1 MAKKKDSQI
10 KQEINEALLNDLL
23 LVYSAAEQDM
33 LAKVAKRV
41 AKGITEVGWNE
52 LKAED
57 VSAMRQEISAVL
69 KSPSKKAKTI
79 MGTSI
84 LNSYKFGVNSVEQE
98 AGLPITSMKDL
109 NIPVALQNLL
119 LANYDLID
127 NANSNILR
135 KVDDAY
141 REYMTESAAMLLA
154 GTETRQQASQ
164 NMMNKLAAKG
174 ITTFTDK
181 AGRTWDLGSYTEM
194 AMRTASAHAA
204 LQGRIDTQ
212 ASLGNDLM
220 QISRIGTTC
229 PICAPWQGVVISI
242 SGKTPGYKTVDEAR
256 AAGVFHPNCRHT
268 MVMWDVEL
276 DGEGQKELNG
286 PQDIA
291 QTTALYDATQQQRA
305 NERMIRYWRGRRAA
319 AITPAQRYHA
329 QDKLDSWILKNII
342 HCETH
347 GLRRLPQREGLR
359 NPKSKDA
366 KFMDWFG
373 KHLMGYTDDD
383 LAKIILDEATLK
395 QMLKDK
401 SETLTTLYK
410 KYLGDNPSQDFKAS
424 GEATLTYAQWLKAK
438 VMELTVD
445 APDPN
450 EVTYI
455 TLPPKLTED
464 ELKALKKDKSL
475 TDIYKQFIGATPS
488 QDYKANYTGPLTY
501 AQWLK
506 AQVADLTMEHVVPS
520 NYVPQG
526 QMEIGVVS
534 PVVATTAPAV
544 DYAKLATETIE
555 IMKKLQSGSFIK
567 SESVNAAF
575 LHSIG
580 YADFGTMDELDI
592 QNILDDLVNILYD
605 NKGLHDLYK
614 EFKSDADAILY
625 SGSNSLSGG
634 IFTNADKIFT
644 PAEVEKL
651 HKAYAKIKG
660 QSQPVTPAFEGA
672 IKTMYDEAYAKLK
685 SMDGM
690 FEIPSIENVVKGA
703 EFADPTLQAEMDKKG
718 QAAVVKGGVIY
729 FNPSKQGMI
738 TEHDVLHELGHL
750 MTKHGLKATTSN
762 YVTEAAKVA
771 KELGFENF
779 KQMALNVSAYASKS
793 AEEFFAEAFAFYT
806 NKDIFD
812 SLDDGTKVIVTEA
825 VKKMYLKAQP
835 TQAAAPTLTQEQK
848 DNFAEAKKMWDAKIA
863 QSGKMGFSTL
873 KTSLAKVFGLNLQD
887 ADDEAKFKP
896 IWDALKVEAEPNGLA
911 GFMDIE
917 KLVKPMFEQDKL
929 ENILAFD
936 ASTEFGKIKAQQKQ
950 AAEAAKKAQE
960 AAAKAK
966 AAAEAQKKAE
976 ARAAAAKAMA
986 GKSGYMLGAGRMSQ
1000 SEADAFVA
1008 EVAKGHVSSSSSSG
1022 AAQKA
1027 RLSEK
1032 QKAFIKSRFGESGNI
1047 RSSAKALE
1055 SQIKAAIKSGDEA
1068 TLRKLAPLYALYDY
1082 SVASGVY
1089 TWQKRGVNRSR
1100 SVSTGD
1106 HPLGSL
1112 PGLDTEYDYGKV
1124 MGKYLEQYFEEMP
1137 ALEEDAY
1144 VHRYFGSGDGRDTL
1158 VNLFGLE
1165 SDKSQQA
1172 VDVDNLIAYAKKH
1185 PGETVIRDRS
1195 FMSTSLF
1202 TDGTWNGN
1210 NELMIKVTKG
1220 TKAAYLGDV
1229 EAHSGT
1235 NEMLLK
1241 ANQRMRVNAIYERS
1255 DYSASEWEKLA
1266 REKGFNS
1273 SKNRIIYAE
1282 TIPDDTIE
1290 ATIDAKVDE
1299 IDRQINASG
1308 SSSTLSAHVKKEEA
1322 ENFKLFTSEESSAIT
1337 TYTGGSY
1344 REINKALREDKYSSA
1359 SSNIKKAIDGAK
1371 SALSKARTSEDR
1383 VYRRGVG
1390 FDAIPGMLG
1399 DPNLTKAQLV
1409 ESLKSDASA
1418 YNSGTRVVFD
1428 KAFMSA
1434 TPFTSGGFG
1443 GDVDLRIF
1451 APAGT
1456 HASYIAS
1463 HSNYSSEKETLFNAG
1478 TKFRLLKI
1486 TYDDSG
1492 WSGKFTLYLEAIVD
1506 D

>member
-1 MAKKKDSQI
+1 MAKKTDNQI

-23 LVYSAAEQDM
+23 LVYSTAEQEM

-57 VSAMRQEISAVL
+57 VSALRQEISAVL

-84 LNSYKFGVNSVEQE
+84 LKSYKFGVNSVEHE

-141 REYMTESAAMLLA
+141 RSYMAESAAMLLA

-212 ASLGNDLM
+212 VSLGNDLM

-242 SGKTPGYKTVDEAR
+242 SGKTPGYKTVDDAR

-291 QTTALYDATQQQRA
+291 QATFRYDLTQQQRA
-305 NERMIRYWRGRRAA
+305 NERMIRYWRGRKAA
-319 AITPAQRYHA
+319 AITPAQKFKA
-329 QDKLDSWILKNII
+329 QDKLDSWILKNIMF
-342 HCETH
+342 CEEH

-455 TLPPKLTED
+455 TLPPKLTEA
-464 ELKALKKDKSL
+464 ELKAAKKDKSL
-475 TDIYKQFIGATPS
+475 TEIYKHFISATPS
-488 QDYKANYTGPLTY
+488 QDYKTNYTGPLTY

-526 QMEIGVVS
+526 QLEIEVLAS
-534 PVVATTAPAV
+534 TEPKPKAV
-544 DYAKLATETIE
+544 DFNALSSKAKEMVI
-555 IMKKLQSGSFIK
+555 KLKDKGVTDK
-567 SESVNAAF
+567 DAVYAAF

-580 YADFGTMDELDI
+580 YGDYSKASKTALENIDLEDIVWGDDTVFDVYAQFKEDIKAKGYSSYMHFIVAEADNL
-592 QNILDDLVNILYD
+592 
-605 NKGLHDLYK
+605 
-614 EFKSDADAILY
+614 
-625 SGSNSLSGG
+625 
-634 IFTNADKIFT
+634 FT
-644 PAEVEKL
+644 PEEVEKL
-651 HKAYAKIKG
+651 YTMYAKATGK
-660 QSQPVTPAFEGA
+660 QVTAAQPTTPTFEGA
-672 IKTMYDEAYAKLK
+672 IKTMYDAAYAKIK

-690 FEIPSIENVVKGA
+690 FEIPSIENVVKNA
-703 EFADPTLQAEMDKKG
+703 EFADPALQAEMNKKG

-729 FNPSKQGMI
+729 FNPYSQGLI

-750 MTKHGLKATTSN
+750 MTKHGLKATTSK
-762 YVTEAAKVA
+762 YTTEAAKLA

-779 KQMALNVSAYASKS
+779 KQMASNVSAYAMKN
-793 AEEFFAEAFAFYT
+793 AEEFFAESFALYSDED
-806 NKDIFD
+806 KFD
-812 SLDDGTKVIVTEA
+812 KLPTQSQELIYA
-825 VKKMYLKAQP
+825 AMKKMYLKQGAAKD
-835 TQAAAPTLTQEQK
+835 TQVDFAKLAGDTVTLMQNLDKKKFSETNAATAGFFHAVGFVDLSTISDDDLNDHLINFMDLMSNDKALEDAFYAYSIDSSNMGLDSSKKIFKKADKFFTPSEVEKLYNMYAKAGGKQVVYANATVAAKPASLITDTDK
-848 DNFAEAKKMWDAKIA
+848 DNFAKAKKMWDDKLAKD
-863 QSGKMGFSTL
+863 GKMGFGTL
-873 KTSLAKVFGLNLQD
+873 KTSLAQVFGLDLKDTN
-887 ADDEAKFKP
+887 DEAKFKP
-896 IWDALKVEAEPNGLA
+896 IWDALKAEAEPNGLA
-911 GFMDIE
+911 GFLDIE
-917 KLVKPMFEQDKL
+917 KFVKPMFEQGKVEDL
-929 ENILAFD
+929 LAFD
-936 ASTEFGKIKAQQKQ
+936 ASHPVGKAKVEADAIAQ
-950 AAEAAKKAQE
+950 
-960 AAAKAK
+960 AK
-966 AAAEAQKKAE
+966 AAAEAQKKAQ
-976 ARAAAAKAMA
+976 AKAAAAQNLT
-986 GKSGYMLGAGRMSQ
+986 GHSGYMMGAGRMTQ
-1000 SEADAFVA
+1000 AEADAFVD
-1008 EVAKGHVSSSSSSG
+1008 EVAKGHVSSSSSAG
-1022 AAQKA
+1022 AAQKV

-1032 QKAFIKSRFGESGNI
+1032 QKAFIKARFGVSGNI
-1047 RSSAKALE
+1047 RTSAKELQT
-1055 SQIKAAIKSGDEA
+1055 QIAVAIKNGDEA
-1068 TLRKLAPLYALYDY
+1068 TLKKLAPLYALHDY

-1089 TWQKRGVNRSR
+1089 TWQKRGVNRSK
-1100 SVSTGD
+1100 SVSTSD

-1112 PGLDTEYDYGKV
+1112 PGLGTEYDYGQV
-1124 MGKYLEQYFEEMP
+1124 MGKYLEQYFDEMP
-1137 ALEEDAY
+1137 AIEEDAY
-1144 VHRYFGSGDGRDTL
+1144 VHRYFGLGDGRDTL

-1165 SDKSQQA
+1165 SDNAKQA
-1172 VDVDNLIAYAKKH
+1172 VEVENLIAYAKKH
-1185 PGETVIRDRS
+1185 PGETIIRDRS

-1210 NELMIKVTKG
+1210 NEIMIKVTKG
-1220 TKAAYLGDV
+1220 TKAAYLGDI

-1235 NEMLLK
+1235 NEILLK

-1282 TIPDDTIE
+1282 TIPDDVIE
-1290 ATIDAKVDE
+1290 ATIDAKVAE
-1299 IDRQINASG
+1299 INRQIADSG
-1308 SSSTLSAHVKKEEA
+1308 SSRTLKSSVTKEEST
-1322 ENFKLFTSEESSAIT
+1322 NFKLLDKSEADAIRK
-1337 TYTGGSY
+1337 YTGSSY
-1344 REINKALREDKYSSA
+1344 YEMNRHLRHGEDVDTSYKTA
-1359 SSNIKKAIDGAK
+1359 IKKAKAGLAK
-1371 SALSKARTSEDR
+1371 VRTTEDR
-1383 VYRRGVG
+1383 VYRR
-1390 FDAIPGMLG
+1390 D
-1399 DPNLTKAQLV
+1399 
-1409 ESLKSDASA
+1409 
-1418 YNSGTRVVFD
+1418 
-1428 KAFMSA
+1428 
-1434 TPFTSGGFG
+1434 
-1443 GDVDLRIF
+1443 
-1451 APAGT
+1451 
-1456 HASYIAS
+1456 
-1463 HSNYSSEKETLFNAG
+1463 
-1478 TKFRLLKI
+1478 
-1486 TYDDSG
+1486 
-1492 WSGKFTLYLEAIVD
+1492 
-1506 D
+1506 